1 MPDESLHPITT
12 PKGSGAFAILL
23 AVIGVFSP
31 FLTGIVIAQVIAGLA
46 VALILWLYWGEILS
60 YIKGCQGFAGLW
72 LPSASVIAILLVAI
86 YASVGATR
94 TPSLE
99 QSAPALTARDLTAVL
114 SSLNKD
120 REVPPINTDKPQKT
134 DTGRERVT
142 IISGA
147 ETTGR
152 QNTRELGNSL
162 TTEDK
167 DFAQVEKTIKIK
179 TLEAKVTNACMREM
193 GGLLGEVAGFYGEG
207 SGIAQNFAN
216 NRDSDQIITDFADWQ
231 KRVNE
236 FLQQNKSKLPDYSVF
251 ELADDTKSPVPPIFK
266 KQGYRA
272 YATLTAKIKAL
283 RALSQ
288 MIGSK
293 PCDTYGKAAALECAD
308 RGNCTF
314 IH

>member
-162 TTEDK
+162 
-167 DFAQVEKTIKIK
+167 
-179 TLEAKVTNACMREM
+179 
-193 GGLLGEVAGFYGEG
+193 
-207 SGIAQNFAN
+207 
-216 NRDSDQIITDFADWQ
+216 
-231 KRVNE
+231 
-236 FLQQNKSKLPDYSVF
+236 
-251 ELADDTKSPVPPIFK
+251 
-266 KQGYRA
+266 RA
-272 YATLTAKIKAL
+272 
-283 RALSQ
+283 
-288 MIGSK
+288 
-293 PCDTYGKAAALECAD
+293 
-308 RGNCTF
+308 
-314 IH
+314 